1 MFQISNDAKEWMK
14 DISKHNPDI
23 FGTDMDVYY
32 LFLLVGLIAKKRSS
46 IEDTSTTGFNKE
58 FPKPYKAFQKL
69 IINFLL
75 ITEKK
80 YKGIRD
86 DDKDRLSSELIKK
99 YLDPDNVAKLST
111 KGFTLA
117 DEYSYG
123 GFSLLQERI
132 PRPTNVTDFFIAYNK
147 TLKKL
152 AKK

>member
-1 MFQISNDAKEWMK
+1 MFQISEDAKEWMK
-14 DISKHNPDI
+14 DISKDDSGI
-23 FGTDMDVYY
+23 IGTDMDVYY
-32 LFLLVGLIAKKRSS
+32 LFLLVGLIANKRSS
-46 IEDTSTTGFNKE
+46 TEDISVLGFNRE
-58 FPKPYKAFQKL
+58 FPKAYKDSQKL

-86 DDKDRLSSELIKK
+86 DDKERLSTELIQR
-99 YLDPDNVAKLST
+99 YLDPDNAAKLST

-123 GFSLLQERI
+123 GFLLLQERI

-147 TLKKL
+147 TLNKL